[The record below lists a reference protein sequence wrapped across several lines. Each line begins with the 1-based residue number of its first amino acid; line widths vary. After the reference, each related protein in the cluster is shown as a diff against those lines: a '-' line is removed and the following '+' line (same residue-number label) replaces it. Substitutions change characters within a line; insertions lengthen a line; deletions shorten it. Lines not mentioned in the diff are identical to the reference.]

1 MSKTK
6 TILSI
11 LLSLAVAMAMLP
23 GTALAAGDGSKSVKV
38 TFAAGTPTK
47 VDMATTEL
55 SVSSDLAEKYFPE
68 IKGNEPEGVSF
79 ADALVAAHIEKYGE
93 NKVTDYMHLKNG
105 SYGSEMVK
113 QFGEEIV
120 GAYYAEDASLTM
132 GVSDEV
138 KNGQKL
144 FAMAYDDYNYGAL
157 YGFTDQ
163 AEYTAVAGKALK
175 MNLTADN
182 WGQKVIPT
190 EAKLNIVGDDNSL
203 TETDGTYSDGT
214 ITATFD
220 KAGEYI
226 VYATGKVKYES
237 SWAGTVEDGFAG
249 AMAKVIVLPKA
260 PAAPKIS
267 TYVFPSTKTVNIKW
281 KKVSGAT
288 GYDVLYKKV
297 GDKKYNTKKVSS
309 TSVKLKNQKSGG
321 LYEYK
326 VVPVT
331 KAGNS
336 EVKGKASK
344 ARYRYIQKVKKLR
357 LKPGKN
363 KIKVSWKKTAGATKY
378 QVTYFTNKSM
388 TKGKTV
394 LVKKTG
400 YTIKGQKK
408 GKKVYVR
415 VRPVKTK
422 SSHDYMGAYC
432 KAKSAAAK

>member
-1 MSKTK
+1 MRKSKA
-6 TILSI
+6 ILSI
-11 LLSLAVAMAMLP
+11 ALSLAVAVTMLP

-38 TFAAGTPTK
+38 KFAAGTPTK
-47 VDMATTEL
+47 VDMKTTEL
-55 SVSSDLAEKYFPE
+55 SVSSGLAEKYFPE

-93 NKVTDYMHLKNG
+93 NKVAEYMHLKNG
-105 SYGSEMVK
+105 TYGSEMVK

-120 GAYYAEDASLTM
+120 GAYYADDASLSM

-175 MNLTADN
+175 MKLTADN
-182 WGQKVIPT
+182 WGQKVVPT

-203 TETDGTYSDGT
+203 TKTDGTYSNGT

-220 KAGEYI
+220 KAGEYT

-260 PAAPKIS
+260 PAAPKIF
-267 TYVFPSTKTVNIKW
+267 TYVSTSKKTVDIKW

-288 GYDVLYKKV
+288 GYEVLYKKV
-297 GDKKYNTKKVSS
+297 GDKKYKINKIKG
-309 TSVKLKNQKSGG
+309 TSVKLKNQKPGG

-326 VVPVT
+326 VLSKT
-331 KAGNS
+331 KSGDN

-344 ARYRYIQKVKKLR
+344 VRYRYIQNIKKLK
-357 LKPGKN
+357 LKPGKSKV
-363 KIKVSWKKTAGATKY
+363 KISWKKTAGATKY
-378 QVTYFTNKSM
+378 QVTYYTNKSM
-388 TKGKTV
+388 TKGKTFF
-394 LVKKTG
+394 VKKTG

-422 SSHDYMGAYC
+422 GSHDYIGAYC
-432 KAKSAAAK
+432 KAKTAAAK